1 MDKKI
6 VIAVLL
12 IAAVLF
18 VGVSLALNLSI
29 VELDVNG
36 ENNVSPDVESNGEV
50 RVVVEE
56 PNYTE

>member
-29 VELDVNG
+29 VDLDVNDSQ
-36 ENNVSPDVESNGEV
+36 NDSPNVKSNGEI

-56 PNYTE
+56 PNFTE